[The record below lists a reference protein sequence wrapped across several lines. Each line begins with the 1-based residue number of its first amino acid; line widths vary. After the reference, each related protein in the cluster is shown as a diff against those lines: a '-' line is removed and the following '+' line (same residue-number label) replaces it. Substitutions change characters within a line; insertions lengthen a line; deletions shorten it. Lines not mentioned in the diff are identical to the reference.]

1 MLEIRYVGATG
12 CLKLI
17 PKGGSYK
24 QMPHASLKSRISPNI
39 YRSFLLLLMSS
50 KVRSAL
56 LVIASLAIAIPSLQA
71 QGGPAKVAII
81 NAAKAVADTGEI
93 QKAQAA
99 LQLKYKPRQQAI
111 DDLQK
116 QLASIQ
122 QQAATPNIAAD
133 KEAQLRSDFTQKQK
147 QLQRLGEDL
156 QADVNAERQDIL
168 GKAGRQM
175 SEIVKKIAEE
185 KGLDIVVDV
194 TNTIYF
200 KPTLEITAEA
210 TAAYDKAYPVAK

>member
-1 MLEIRYVGATG
+1 M
-12 CLKLI
+12 
-17 PKGGSYK
+17 
-24 QMPHASLKSRISPNI
+24 
-39 YRSFLLLLMSS
+39 FS

-56 LVIASLAIAIPSLQA
+56 LFVAALAISIPSLQA

-81 NAAKAVADTGEI
+81 NAAKAVADTADI

-99 LQLKYKPRQQAI
+99 LQTKYRPRQQAI

-116 QLASIQ
+116 QMQTIQ
-122 QQAATPNIAAD
+122 QQAATPNLPPGQ
-133 KEAQLRSDFTQKQK
+133 EAQLRGDFTQKQK

-156 QADVNAERQDIL
+156 QADVNSERQDIL

-185 KGLDIVVDV
+185 KGIDVVVDV

>member
-1 MLEIRYVGATG
+1 
-12 CLKLI
+12 
-17 PKGGSYK
+17 
-24 QMPHASLKSRISPNI
+24 
-39 YRSFLLLLMSS
+39 MSS

-56 LVIASLAIAIPSLQA
+56 LAVASLAIAIPSLQA
-71 QGGPAKVAII
+71 QGGPVKVAII
-81 NAAKAVADTGEI
+81 NAAKAVAETAEI

-99 LQLKYKPRQQAI
+99 LQQKYKPRQQAI

-116 QLASIQ
+116 QLAAIQ

-175 SEIVKKIAEE
+175 SEVVKKIAEE

-210 TAAYDKAYPVAK
+210 TASYDKAYPVAK

>member
-1 MLEIRYVGATG
+1 
-12 CLKLI
+12 
-17 PKGGSYK
+17 
-24 QMPHASLKSRISPNI
+24 MPHVSLKSRISPDI

-50 KVRSAL
+50 KVRSTL
-56 LVIASLAIAIPSLQA
+56 LAVAALAISIPSLQA

-81 NAAKAVADTGEI
+81 NAAKAVADTAEI

-99 LQLKYKPRQQAI
+99 LQAKYKPRQQAI

-116 QLASIQ
+116 QLAAIQ
-122 QQAATPNIAAD
+122 QQASTPNIAAD

-185 KGLDIVVDV
+185 KNIDVVVDV

-200 KPTLEITAEA
+200 KPTLEITADA
-210 TAAYDKAYPVAK
+210 TAAYNKAYPVAN

>member
-1 MLEIRYVGATG
+1 
-12 CLKLI
+12 
-17 PKGGSYK
+17 
-24 QMPHASLKSRISPNI
+24 
-39 YRSFLLLLMSS
+39 MSS

-56 LVIASLAIAIPSLQA
+56 LCITALAFSLPSLHA
-71 QGGPAKVAII
+71 QGGPVKMAII
-81 NAAKAVADTGEI
+81 NAAKAVADTAEI

-99 LQLKYKPRQQAI
+99 LQSKYKPRQQAI
-111 DDLQK
+111 DDLQR
-116 QLASIQ
+116 QLGTIQ
-122 QQAATPNIAAD
+122 QQAGQPNLPPD

-175 SEIVKKIAEE
+175 SDVVKKLAEA
-185 KGLDIVVDV
+185 KGLDVVVDV

-200 KPTLEITAEA
+200 KPALDITAEA
-210 TAAYDKAYPVAK
+210 TAAYDKAYPVTQ

>member
-1 MLEIRYVGATG
+1 M
-12 CLKLI
+12 
-17 PKGGSYK
+17 
-24 QMPHASLKSRISPNI
+24 
-39 YRSFLLLLMSS
+39 LLMSS
-50 KVRSAL
+50 KVRSTL
-56 LVIASLAIAIPSLQA
+56 LAVAALAISIPSLQA

-81 NAAKAVADTGEI
+81 NAAKAVADTAEI

-99 LQLKYKPRQQAI
+99 LQAKYKPRQQAI

-116 QLASIQ
+116 QLAAIQ
-122 QQAATPNIAAD
+122 QQASTPNIAAD

-185 KGLDIVVDV
+185 KNIDVVVDV

-200 KPTLEITAEA
+200 KPTLEITADA
-210 TAAYDKAYPVAK
+210 TAAYNKAYPVAN

>member
-1 MLEIRYVGATG
+1 
-12 CLKLI
+12 
-17 PKGGSYK
+17 
-24 QMPHASLKSRISPNI
+24 MPHASLKSRISPNI

-50 KVRSAL
+50 KVRIAL
-56 LVIASLAIAIPSLQA
+56 LAVASLTIAIPSLQA
-71 QGGPAKVAII
+71 QGGPVKVAII
-81 NAAKAVADTGEI
+81 NAAKAVAETAEI

-99 LQLKYKPRQQAI
+99 LQQKYKPRQQAI

-116 QLASIQ
+116 QLAAIQ

-175 SEIVKKIAEE
+175 SEVVKKIAEE